1 MPIVTG
7 ALYPSWVTVHFARPY
22 DLKEATIGFRLRA
35 IQPTV
40 REYSEYPV
48 STQSTDR
55 EYSEYRP

>member
-40 REYSEYPV
+40 